1 MGFYLGGCEMTNE
14 IQVLETNSIITAFN
28 TENGIKS
35 IIESIRDQVDD
46 KINGVVWDFTKK
58 KDRDLVASLAHK
70 VARSK
75 TAIDAEGKK
84 LKEQYTV
91 ITDKIDAERKL
102 AREALDAEKDRI
114 RKPLTDW
121 ENAGKE
127 RKASHEGR
135 IFGIKR
141 LVELCEDQNSVFI
154 QDQILALD
162 VLIIDNFEE
171 YEQEAKLAKFET
183 LEKLRNIL
191 KTREIYEAEQAELEA
206 LRLAEQQRI
215 QREHEERIAR
225 EATEKAQ
232 CEAEEKARL
241 EAERVQREKL
251 EAKQRE
257 ARLQAEKESALLRE
271 EQLKQKAIDDAKQAE
286 LRAEAQ
292 AKQAEHNKQLA
303 IRAERERIEFERLA
317 KEEAERKAEQ
327 ARLANV
333 EHMRKINNDVLS
345 VIVQTGITEEQAKA
359 IIKMIAKNEVPHV
372 KINY

>member
-28 TENGIKS
+28 TENGIKE
-35 IIESIRDQVDD
+35 IIESIRYQVDE
-46 KINGVVWDFTKK
+46 KVNGVVWDFTKK

-215 QREHEERIAR
+215 QREHEERIAC

-232 CEAEEKARL
+232 REAEEKARL

-286 LRAEAQ
+286 
-292 AKQAEHNKQLA
+292 HNKQLA

-317 KEEAERKAEQ
+317 KEEAERKAEH

-345 VIVQTGITEEQAKA
+345 AIVQTGITEEQAKA

>member
-1 MGFYLGGCEMTNE
+1 MPIVVVSLIDLLIDILSDKIKFF
-14 IQVLETNSIITAFN
+14 ISILETNSIITAFN

-75 TAIDAEGKK
+75 TAIDTEGKK

-121 ENAGKE
+121 ENAEKE

-141 LVELCEDQNSVFI
+141 LVELCDDQNSVFI

-183 LEKLRNIL
+183 LKKLRNIL
-191 KTREIYEAEQAELEA
+191 KTREIYEAEQAELKHYVLLNSNVFNANMKNE
-206 LRLAEQQRI
+206 LLVKQQ
-215 QREHEERIAR
+215 
-225 EATEKAQ
+225 K
-232 CEAEEKARL
+232 
-241 EAERVQREKL
+241 KL
-251 EAKQRE
+251 NV
-257 ARLQAEKESALLRE
+257 
-271 EQLKQKAIDDAKQAE
+271 KQKKKHV
-286 LRAEAQ
+286 L
-292 AKQAEHNKQLA
+292 KLKKL
-303 IRAERERIEFERLA
+303 
-317 KEEAERKAEQ
+317 
-327 ARLANV
+327 NV
-333 EHMRKINNDVLS
+333 KS
-345 VIVQTGITEEQAKA
+345 
-359 IIKMIAKNEVPHV
+359 
-372 KINY
+372 

>member
-1 MGFYLGGCEMTNE
+1 MTNE
-14 IQVLETNSIITAFN
+14 LQVLDQNEITTAFN
-28 TENGIKS
+28 SEDGIQA
-35 IIESIRDQVDD
+35 IIDNIRSQVDE
-46 KINGVVWDFTKK
+46 KINGVVWDFSKK

-91 ITDKIDAERKL
+91 ITNKIDAERKL

-121 ENAGKE
+121 ENEDKE

-141 LVELCEDQNSVFI
+141 LIDLCENQDSVFI
-154 QDQILALD
+154 QDQISALD
-162 VLIIDNFEE
+162 ILAIDDFEE

-183 LEKLRNIL
+183 LEKLRTIL
-191 KTREIYEAEQAELEA
+191 KAREIYEAEQAELEA
-206 LRLAEQQRI
+206 LRIAEQQRI

-232 CEAEEKARL
+232 REAEEKARL

-251 EAKQRE
+251 EAEQRE
-257 ARLQAEKESALLRE
+257 ARLKAETEQALIRE
-271 EQLKQKAIDDAKQAE
+271 EKLKLKAIEDAKQAE
-286 LRAEAQ
+286 I
-292 AKQAEHNKQLA
+292 NKQKA
-303 IRAERERIEFERLA
+303 IEDERQRIEFERLA

-345 VIVQTGITEEQAKA
+345 AIVQTGITEEQAKA

>member
-1 MGFYLGGCEMTNE
+1 MTNE

-35 IIESIRDQVDD
+35 IIESIRDQVDE
-46 KINGVVWDFTKK
+46 KVNGVVWDFTKK

-91 ITDKIDAERKL
+91 ITNKIDAERKL

-121 ENAGKE
+121 ENAEKE
-127 RKASHEGR
+127 RVQKHLADIEKIKDFTHPSILHEMTAER
-135 IFGIKR
+135 IA
-141 LVELCEDQNSVFI
+141 E
-154 QDQILALD
+154 QIRMLD
-162 VLIIDNFEE
+162 VLEICPLFEE

-183 LEKLRNIL
+183 LEKLRNTL

-206 LRLAEQQRI
+206 LRLAEQARI
-215 QREHEERIAR
+215 QQERDAQIAR
-225 EATEKAQ
+225 EATEKATR
-232 CEAEEKARL
+232 EAEEKARL

-251 EAKQRE
+251 EAEQRE
-257 ARLQAEKESALLRE
+257 ARLKAEKESALLRE

-333 EHMRKINNDVLS
+333 EHIRKINNDVLS